1 MAGYN
6 KNSSQEFP
14 LLLRVRSE
22 GGGEAAQSS
31 DGNMWDF
38 HACTLGQNVSYHEHK
53 LFTFVFLGRM
63 IEKLIMRKMQWAP
76 RMDFSVERMSES

>member
-1 MAGYN
+1 MAGSN

-14 LLLRVRSE
+14 LLLRVRNE

-31 DGNMWDF
+31 DGSMWGF
-38 HACTLGQNVSYHEHK
+38 HACTLGQNVSYHECK

-63 IEKLIMRKMQWAP
+63 IKRLMMRKMQWAP
-76 RMDFSVERMSES
+76 RMDFSAERMSDS